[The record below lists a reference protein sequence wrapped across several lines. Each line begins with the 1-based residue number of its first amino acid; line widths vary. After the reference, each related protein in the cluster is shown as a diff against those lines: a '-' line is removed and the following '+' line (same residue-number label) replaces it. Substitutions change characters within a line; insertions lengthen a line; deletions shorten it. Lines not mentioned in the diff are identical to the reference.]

1 MNIIGKIF
9 VFAVFVMSL
18 VFMAFSVAI
27 YSSHTNYKAD
37 IERSSEE
44 ETPEKPLGWKAK
56 LEKEIKTRETLTQE
70 IDSLI
75 KEAAASELA
84 RDQIV
89 AKLQSA
95 LVEKNGELV
104 GLRKEKIKWDENQ
117 QQAINFVEKAREELK
132 RATTAVLML
141 REEVKQQQTQVD
153 GQVDR
158 VAKLAAELHEKESFL
173 VIANERKA
181 QLEKQVANARLLLK
195 QSGLSIDSQPKDR
208 VPSIDGVVVAVA
220 DDAVEV
226 SLGGDDGVQMGH
238 ELEVYR
244 NDQYLGR
251 VRVVSVKPDKSI
263 AIVIKAFS
271 RGAIQQ
277 GDRVATRLKA

>member
-1 MNIIGKIF
+1 MSIIGKIF

-37 IERSSEE
+37 IERSSDEV
-44 ETPEKPLGWKAK
+44 TFEKPLGWKAK
-56 LEKEIKTRETLTQE
+56 LEEEIKTRETLTQE
-70 IDSLI
+70 IERLI
-75 KEAAASELA
+75 KDAAASEA
-84 RDQIV
+84 SRDQIV

-104 GLRKEKIKWDENQ
+104 GLREEKIEWDKKQ
-117 QQAINFVEKAREELK
+117 QQAINEVEKAREELTL
-132 RATTAVLML
+132 ATTAVQKL

-158 VAKLAAELHEKESFL
+158 VAKLAVELHEKESFL

>member
-1 MNIIGKIF
+1 MSIIGKIF

-37 IERSSEE
+37 IERSSDEV
-44 ETPEKPLGWKAK
+44 TFEKPLGWKAK
-56 LEKEIKTRETLTQE
+56 LEEEIKTRETLTQE
-70 IDSLI
+70 IERLI
-75 KEAAASELA
+75 KEAATSEAS

-104 GLRKEKIKWDENQ
+104 GLREEKIEWDKKQ
-117 QQAINFVEKAREELK
+117 QQAINEVEKAREELTL
-132 RATTAVLML
+132 ATTAVQKL

>member
-1 MNIIGKIF
+1 MSIIGKIF

-37 IERSSEE
+37 IERSSDEV
-44 ETPEKPLGWKAK
+44 TSEKPLGWKAK
-56 LEKEIKTRETLTQE
+56 LEEEIKTRETLTQE
-70 IDSLI
+70 IERLI
-75 KEAAASELA
+75 KDAAASEA
-84 RDQIV
+84 SRDQIV

-95 LVEKNGELV
+95 LIEKNGELV
-104 GLRKEKIKWDENQ
+104 GLREEKIEWDKKQ
-117 QQAINFVEKAREELK
+117 QQAINEVEKAREELTL
-132 RATTAVLML
+132 ATTAVQKL

-153 GQVDR
+153 EQVDR